1 MPILKEYIDP
11 SYNEFKSLLERHYN
25 DINFENSEFVNEL
38 FNYVYSKKIKGIV
51 DFKKA
56 CNLFFKDKRNNKS
69 VSKLSIEYWNSR
81 GYDKD
86 YASKKISELQTSRSQ
101 LSESYW
107 INKGFSK
114 KEAIDLISKEQGRR
128 SNLRYEKYTKE
139 EISRQSV
146 WSKEYWIG
154 KGLSDENAMIE
165 SHKRNYGCREFWG
178 SNEEYEAIKKII
190 AKKQAEFIKN
200 NPDVYKSFFGSVSK
214 EEINFFNE
222 VMLNINN
229 IKHIEFIVNI
239 QASDELNQG
248 IIKYD
253 GYYKDNDSLIL
264 IEYDGLYWH
273 KQSYDDI
280 KDKICLTMRPDI
292 SGIIRISDNSYKN
305 NNKTIKLIKD
315 AIKQI
320 KNKECNRVKIY

>member
-1 MPILKEYIDP
+1 MPILKEYINP
-11 SYNEFKSLLERHYN
+11 SYNEFKSLLEKHYN
-25 DINFENSEFVNEL
+25 DINFENIEFVNEL
-38 FNYVYSKKIKGIV
+38 FNYVYSKKIRGIV
-51 DFKKA
+51 DFKA
-56 CNLFFKDKRNNKS
+56 LCGSFFKEKRNNKP
-69 VSKLSIEYWNSR
+69 VSKLTIEYWNSR
-81 GYDKD
+81 GYDKE
-86 YASKKISELQTSRSQ
+86 YAVNKISELQASRSQ

-107 INKGFSK
+107 INIGFSK
-114 KEAIDLISKEQGRR
+114 EEAINLISKEQSRR

-146 WSKEYWIG
+146 WSKEYWID
-154 KGLSDENAMIE
+154 KGLSNEDAIIE
-165 SHKRNYGCREFWG
+165 SHKRNYGCMEFWS

-200 NPDVYKSFFGSVSK
+200 NPEVYRSFFGSISK
-214 EEINFFNE
+214 EETVFFNE
-222 VMLNINN
+222 LIFNINN

-239 QASDELNQG
+239 QQSDILDQG

-253 GYYKDNDSLIL
+253 GYYKDNDFLIL

-273 KQSYDDI
+273 KQEYDEI
-280 KDKICLTMRPDI
+280 KDNICLSIRNDI
-292 SGIIRISDNSYKN
+292 SGIIRVSDHSYKN
-305 NNKTIKLIKD
+305 NNKTIKLIEN